1 MKIKE
6 ISVGI
11 QSARGALD
19 DFVAAGDAVARGEV
33 VAEETSIYFTSM
45 EAFRKALTPKRLELI
60 HIIKTEKPVSI
71 NHLAKLAH
79 RNIKNVAEDVKFLMQ
94 VGLVETTG
102 TRAFA
107 PRVDYDEIQLKIAV

>member
-19 DFVAAGDAVARGEV
+19 DFVAAGDAVTRGET
-33 VAEETSIYFTSM
+33 VAEETGIYFTSM

-79 RNIKNVAEDVKFLMQ
+79 RNIKNVAEDVKFLVQ

-102 TRAFA
+102 NRALA